1 MAKRYYPI
9 GMQDFENLRKKGYVY
24 VDKTEYVYNLVTPGR
39 FFFLSRPRRFGKSLL
54 ISTLKAYFEGK
65 KDLFEGLKIMELEK
79 DWTVR
84 PVFYLNLMMEK
95 FSSIDI
101 LNENINANLVEW
113 EKQYGR
119 ETSET
124 TFSLRFAGLIKRA
137 VEQTGKKVAILVDEY
152 DKPLV
157 DNIDNPT
164 LQDDMRDVLS
174 SFYSVIKGMN
184 GMIDFAM
191 LAGVTKWA
199 KVGVFS
205 GLNSPDDISMQD
217 DYAAV
222 CGITEEEL
230 YSNFTEDILEF
241 AKKRGTDEAQMKKDL
256 KEMYDGYHFSED
268 SPEIYNPFSLMQGFN
283 TKKLNAYWFATGTPT
298 YLVKLLQAGN
308 YNLSNLSGVSVS
320 AEKLGD
326 ISTPQSDI
334 VPILYQSGY
343 LTIKGY
349 DSDYESYTLDF
360 PNREVRRGFFNSLLP
375 QYIGAINDNGGT
387 FNIRNFI
394 DDVEAARIDDFFNRL
409 KALLA
414 NVPYTQA
421 PAERLEKLLEQQYQN
436 IVYILFTLMGFNTE
450 VEHHTALG
458 RIDFTLKTKDYI
470 YVMEFKT
477 NGTAAEA
484 LAQIR
489 ESRYAD
495 CFANDPRKLFKIGVG
510 FDHATRNLDEWLV
523 EG

>member
-1 MAKRYYPI
+1 
-9 GMQDFENLRKKGYVY
+9 
-24 VDKTEYVYNLVTPGR
+24 
-39 FFFLSRPRRFGKSLL
+39 
-54 ISTLKAYFEGK
+54 
-65 KDLFEGLKIMELEK
+65 
-79 DWTVR
+79 
-84 PVFYLNLMMEK
+84 
-95 FSSIDI
+95 
-101 LNENINANLVEW
+101 
-113 EKQYGR
+113 
-119 ETSET
+119 
-124 TFSLRFAGLIKRA
+124 
-137 VEQTGKKVAILVDEY
+137 
-152 DKPLV
+152 
-157 DNIDNPT
+157 
-164 LQDDMRDVLS
+164 
-174 SFYSVIKGMN
+174 
-184 GMIDFAM
+184 
-191 LAGVTKWA
+191 
-199 KVGVFS
+199 
-205 GLNSPDDISMQD
+205 
-217 DYAAV
+217 
-222 CGITEEEL
+222 
-230 YSNFTEDILEF
+230 
-241 AKKRGTDEAQMKKDL
+241 
-256 KEMYDGYHFSED
+256 MYDGYHFSED

-298 YLVKLLQAGN
+298 YLIKLLQTGN
-308 YNLSNLSGVSVS
+308 YDLANLSGIFVS
-320 AEKLGD
+320 AAKLGD

-349 DSDYESYTLDF
+349 DREFRRYKLDF
-360 PNREVRRGFFNSLLP
+360 PNNEVRQGFFESLLP
-375 QYIGAINDNGGT
+375 QYVGSVDTDENVFSVKEFVG
-387 FNIRNFI
+387 
-394 DDVEAARIDDFFNRL
+394 DVRAARIDAFFNRL

-484 LAQIR
+484 LAQIS

-523 EG
+523 ESLIS